1 MAEISSYVS
10 GYHAYVAVL
19 LNSRARTELSS
30 AYKFA
35 IAVILEN
42 DIVGLY
48 LAPAVSQFLR
58 KDCKNI

>member
-42 DIVGLY
+42 DIVGHLPIPCTSC
-48 LAPAVSQFLR
+48 LTVSKKGL
-58 KDCKNI
+58 